1 VTPEEFDAHF
11 DRFAVNVV
19 RLEILPAYD
28 VGGAEAERLAAARAG
43 SARPVRSVRTSP
55 WLARIAVQTIQQ
67 GKAWTRVRVIDDPPT
82 DYQVNELIGYGEA
95 QAVGDEVLIAQRAD
109 VPDHDDI
116 GDFWLFDRNRPGE
129 HAILM
134 SYSDTGRWLGAERCD
149 DPQVLS
155 TLRRRLD
162 EVMSR
167 STTLNEYLA
176 SRRG

>member
-11 DRFAVNVV
+11 DRFAAHVT
-19 RLEILPAYD
+19 RLETLPAYD
-28 VGGAEAERLAAARAG
+28 VGGAEAERHAAARSG
-43 SARPVRSVRTSP
+43 RARPLRSVRTDP

-82 DYQVNELIGYGEA
+82 AYEVIQLHSYGEA
-95 QAVGDEVLIAQRAD
+95 QAVGEEVLIAQRAD
-109 VPDHDDI
+109 VPDHDGL
-116 GDFWLFDRNRPGE
+116 GDFWLFDRDRPGE
-129 HAILM
+129 HAVLM
-134 SYSDTGRWLGAERCD
+134 TYSDTGQWLGAERCD

-162 EVMSR
+162 EVINR